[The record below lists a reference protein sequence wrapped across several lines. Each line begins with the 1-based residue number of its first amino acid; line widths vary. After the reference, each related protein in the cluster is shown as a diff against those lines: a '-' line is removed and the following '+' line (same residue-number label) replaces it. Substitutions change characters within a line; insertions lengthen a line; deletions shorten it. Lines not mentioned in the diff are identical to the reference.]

1 MARAWQT
8 PHGARPNRE
17 EVRSFG
23 CRHVPARCVKPS
35 GRSLEPGSN
44 ARPRGMVVPQQ
55 QCCGQN
61 SAYRSGC
68 LKAPFST
75 HSHRPAVKMMIF
87 ARPVS
92 AGRLH
97 AFETP
102 DAAQEGDE
110 YEDNIRVPTIR
121 TQSGST
127 GGLSTEV
134 ARKLPR
140 TTVIP
145 LAEI

>member
-68 LKAPFST
+68 HTTSFST
-75 HSHRPAVKMMIF
+75 HSNRPSIKVMIF
-87 ARPVS
+87 GRSVS
-92 AGRLH
+92 ARKTGLLE
-97 AFETP
+97 AL
-102 DAAQEGDE
+102 DASQEGNE
-110 YEDNIRVPTIR
+110 HEDNFRVPTIR

-127 GGLSTEV
+127 DGLSTEV

-145 LAEI
+145 VA